1 MDSESTSN
9 STSEEFYDPEDNG
22 TEDSTVTFDATDYSD
37 TVLSKI
43 IVKTPTSNTPPKVQ
57 LITNNLAKQL
67 NTGTERLST
76 SSDVSALSATTPRK
90 IIGDPRLAKIYMESS
105 ESTSEIDPV
114 SKSTQTSDSSM
125 ATDISIEDLTNLAK
139 DDQVFIK
146 NLETGETYA
155 IDDLNSQSNGTKK
168 GVLLIGKGSNIRNL
182 LQKHYPL
189 FKKVKDG
196 STTSVNKLVHKK
208 EKETSSTKELK
219 PEKESKKSNW
229 SRFVYP
235 FSSKDKFDKKE
246 SASPGKES
254 RYIKDDFETWDD
266 EALIKEFKKKLERK
280 NSCCFLFK
288 I

>member
-1 MDSESTSN
+1 
-9 STSEEFYDPEDNG
+9 
-22 TEDSTVTFDATDYSD
+22 
-37 TVLSKI
+37 
-43 IVKTPTSNTPPKVQ
+43 
-57 LITNNLAKQL
+57 
-67 NTGTERLST
+67 
-76 SSDVSALSATTPRK
+76 
-90 IIGDPRLAKIYMESS
+90 ME
-105 ESTSEIDPV
+105 
-114 SKSTQTSDSSM
+114 Q
-125 ATDISIEDLTNLAK
+125 
-139 DDQVFIK
+139 
-146 NLETGETYA
+146 
-155 IDDLNSQSNGTKK
+155 KK

-266 EALIKEFKKKLERK
+266 EALIKEFKKNWKGK